1 MRYATKVFPASVA
14 IALLAGCA
22 SMSEKPDQADVPEIA
37 DQNVRFAQ
45 VSDEPIVLG
54 APFKVGTVN
63 YVPKDAPTYD
73 DVGYASY
80 TGSEAGQRQTANG
93 EVFNAAG
100 ATAAH
105 KTLPMPSYVEVT
117 ALDTGRTIV
126 VRINDRGPMAN
137 DRIIDLSEGAARQL
151 GIIGQPVTGVR
162 VRRVNPPEQERA
174 VLRQGVTVAERI
186 ETPEPLLKV
195 LRDRLAKLPRPT
207 GVARSTPPVV
217 AAANVKARAAEYT
230 SGDGFVREGEGAAPV
245 APAPRPAKAISAKS
259 GGYIVQIGAFSSR
272 TRAEAFARSSN
283 ASVSGARA
291 NGVYRVYFGP
301 YGNEAEAQKGLA
313 RARQS
318 GNPQARISVN

>member
-37 DQNVRFAQ
+37 NQNVRFAQ

-63 YVPKDAPTYD
+63 YVPQDAPTYD

-80 TGSEAGQRQTANG
+80 TDSEAGQRQTANG

-174 VLRQGVTVAERI
+174 VLRQGLTAAERI

-207 GVARSTPPVV
+207 GFARSTSPAT
-217 AAANVKARAAEYT
+217 AAAGVKARAAQYT
-230 SGDGFVREGEGAAPV
+230 SDDGFIREGEGAAPV
-245 APAPRPAKAISAKS
+245 ATAPRPAKAISAKS

-272 TRAEAFARSSN
+272 ARAEAFARSSH

-301 YGNEAEAQKGLA
+301 YENEAEAQKGLA